1 MVGSIARQTLVTSH
15 IMADLKSSKHLDQVQ
30 LEGDRAPV
38 PAPQAGRNLV
48 QNPLK
53 VSTPLERS

>member
-1 MVGSIARQTLVTSH
+1 
-15 IMADLKSSKHLDQVQ
+15 MADLKSSKHLDQVQ

-38 PAPQAGRNLV
+38 PAPQAGRNIV

-53 VSTPLERS
+53 VSLPFERS